1 MRASSASASRRAASI
16 ARMRARTRS
25 SSSALAE
32 RSMGSP
38 HHPVVRHGRALG
50 RRAPLL
56 QALQDRFEARRG
68 PADRV
73 ELPLQVPL
81 ACLDGP
87 EALRAAV
94 AALPPLLLLPQRR
107 PDATRIHGTAPQET
121 PRYF

>member
-16 ARMRARTRS
+16 ARMRSRTRS

-38 HHPVVRHGRALG
+38 HHPVVRHGGALG

-68 PADRV
+68 PADSIGLRW
-73 ELPLQVPL
+73 QVSL
-81 ACLDGP
+81 ARGAGA
-87 EALRAAV
+87 EAPREAIAP
-94 AALPPLLLLPQRR
+94 LPPLLLLPQRR
-107 PDATRIHGTAPQET
+107 QDTTGIHGTAPQEVL
-121 PRYF
+121 RYF